1 MRKIE
6 LLSPAKTPEH
16 GIEAINHGA
25 DAVYIGAPRFSARA
39 NAANTIEGIESL
51 VKHAHQYYAKVY
63 VALNTILTDKEL
75 AETESIINQLYN
87 IGVDALIVQDMGIT
101 QLNLPPIPLHASTQM
116 DNRTVEKVQFLEKT
130 GFEQVVLAREL
141 DINKI
146 REIHQQTNVN
156 LEVFVHGALCVCYS
170 GQCYLSQKL
179 CGRSAN
185 RGVCAQM
192 CRLPYSL
199 VDATGKTLV
208 KDKFLLSL
216 KDFNLSAYL
225 KELIDAGASSLKI
238 EGRLKD
244 VEYVK
249 NVTAYYRQQLD
260 AILNGSDL
268 YEQSSSG
275 SCTYTFIPNVEKS
288 FHRGSTDYFLHGR
301 THEITSF
308 DTPKSLGE
316 KIGKVQKVNGKF
328 IFVDTD
334 KTLAN
339 GDGFAF
345 LDRNGQFRG
354 FKANTVEGN
363 RICPAEPIQ
372 IAPNTLIYRNFDQAF
387 DKVLKKK
394 SADRKITANICMQ
407 ETSDGFTFQ
416 ITDEDNIS
424 STISLKM
431 EKTLAQNAE
440 KQTENIIQTLKK
452 TGNTIFSIN
461 NVEIQTSQAYFI
473 PSAQLA
479 DIRRNLI
486 VQLEEEREKR
496 REKANTHFPQTSHPY
511 IVRQL
516 DYRGNVHNHKAE
528 EFYKQHGVTSIAPS
542 FEAKEPQKAELM
554 RCKHCIR
561 YAIGACPKENKE
573 ATQKLKEPLSL
584 ITNTGV
590 KLSLIFDC
598 KNCEMVIQ

>member
-116 DNRTVEKVQFLEKT
+116 DNRTVEKVQFLEKA

-268 YEQSSSG
+268 YKQSSSG

-334 KTLAN
+334 KTLVN

-354 FKANTVEGN
+354 FKANTVESN

-486 VQLEEEREKR
+486 VQLEGEREKR
-496 REKANTHFPQTSHPY
+496 REKADTHFPRTSHPY
-511 IVRQL
+511 IVSQL

-528 EFYKQHGVTSIAPS
+528 DFYKQHGVTSIAPS

>member
-268 YEQSSSG
+268 YKQSSSG

-372 IAPNTLIYRNFDQAF
+372 IAPNTLTYRNFDQAF

-416 ITDEDNIS
+416 ITDENNIS

-486 VQLEEEREKR
+486 AQLEEEREKR
-496 REKANTHFPQTSHPY
+496 REKANTHFLQTSHPY
-511 IVRQL
+511 IVSQL